1 MTIFEVITALG
12 GVALFLFGMNVMGDG
27 LEKMSGGRLERI
39 LERLTS
45 NTLKAVLLGAVV
57 TSVIQSSSATT
68 VMLVG
73 FVNAGIMKL
82 RQAVGVIMGANI
94 GTTITAWII
103 SLGDIDSSNTAL
115 SLLKPKT
122 LAPLVAVCGIV
133 LIMSVR
139 RGKKHD
145 IGRILLGF
153 GILFSGM
160 LTMETSLGGLAK
172 SEGFQNMM
180 TAFTN
185 PLLGVLVGA
194 GLTAVIQSSSAS
206 VGILQTLSASAA
218 AAGHPILFSA
228 AAPIIMGQN
237 IGTCITAILA
247 SIGATRNAK
256 RTAFVHLYF
265 NVIGT
270 AVFIAALYGLQSIVH
285 WPFWEAEM
293 SRSTIALFHM
303 AFNLIST
310 VFLLPLSDLLVR
322 IAMRTLPGE
331 SGTVEMDGMLDDRFS
346 PSVAL
351 SKALEAVHLMADHAQ
366 KNYSRSVEFLM
377 VKYDEKRFSR
387 LREDENTLD
396 GLETHINQYLIKLA
410 SRGLTESENS
420 LHSEM
425 FHVITDIER
434 IGDYA
439 VNIAEAAQSKHTD
452 SVQFSPSAQRELEML
467 SKAVSELLELT
478 CACYKNA
485 DTRIA
490 AKVEPLEETIDRMT
504 EILRGRHINR
514 LKTAECSAESGALY
528 LELLINFERLADHCS
543 NIALYIVRRNMSP
556 EERNRF
562 DMHEYVHTL
571 HSGKYAEYN
580 KSLDEFGQKYVT
592 ALDAAAP

>member
-1 MTIFEVITALG
+1 MTVYDIITTLG

-103 SLGDIDSSNTAL
+103 SLGDIDSSNTL
-115 SLLKPKT
+115 LTLLKPKT
-122 LAPLVAVCGIV
+122 LAPLVAVCGII
-133 LIMSVR
+133 LIMAFR

-172 SEGFQNMM
+172 SEGFQNLM

-237 IGTCITAILA
+237 IGTCVTAILA

-270 AVFIAALYGLQSIVH
+270 AVFIAALYGLQSVIH

-293 SRSTIALFHM
+293 SRSMIAVFHLV
-303 AFNLIST
+303 FNLAT
-310 VFLLPLSDLLVR
+310 TALLLPFCNALVKL
-322 IAMRTLPGE
+322 AMRTLPGE
-331 SGTVEMDGMLDDRFS
+331 SGAVEMDGMLDDRFS

-351 SKALEAVHLMADHAQ
+351 YKALQAVHLMADHAQ
-366 KNYSRSVEFLM
+366 KNFLRSVEFLM

-396 GLETHINQYLIKLA
+396 RLETHINQYLIKLA
-410 SRGLTESENS
+410 SRGLTEDENT
-420 LHSEM
+420 LHSEL
-425 FHVITDIER
+425 FHVISDIER

-439 VNIAEAAQSKHTD
+439 VNIAEAAQSKYTD
-452 SVQFSPSAQRELEML
+452 SIHFSTSAQREMELL
-467 SKAVSELLELT
+467 SGAVSELLELT
-478 CACYKNA
+478 CTCYRDA
-485 DTRIA
+485 DADAA

-504 EILRGRHINR
+504 EILKSRHINR
-514 LKTAECSAESGALY
+514 LKNAECSAESGALY

-543 NIALYIVRRNMSP
+543 NIALYIIRRNMAP
-556 EERNRF
+556 EARNRF
-562 DMHEYVHTL
+562 DMHEYVHVL
-571 HSGKYAEYN
+571 HSGKYETYN
-580 KSLDEFGQKYVT
+580 KSLETFGQKYVA
-592 ALDAAAP
+592 ALDAHI

>member
-1 MTIFEVITALG
+1 MTIFDVFTTLG

-45 NTLKAVLLGAVV
+45 NTVKAVLLGLVV

-94 GTTITAWII
+94 GTTVTAWII
-103 SLGDIDSSNTAL
+103 SLGDINSENAL
-115 SLLKPKT
+115 ISLFKPKT
-122 LAPLVAVCGIV
+122 LAPLAAVIGIV
-133 LIMSVR
+133 LTMVFR

-145 IGRILLGF
+145 AGRILLGF

-160 LTMETSLGGLAK
+160 LTMEASLGGLAG

-180 TAFTN
+180 TAFSN

-194 GLTAVIQSSSAS
+194 ALTAVIQSSSAS

-247 SIGATRNAK
+247 SVGATRNAK
-256 RTAFVHLYF
+256 RTALIHLYF

-270 AVFIAALYGLQSIVH
+270 VVFLAALYGLQAIVH
-285 WPFWEAEM
+285 WPFWEAAM
-293 SRSTIALFHM
+293 SRSTIATFHLT
-303 AFNLIST
+303 FNLIT
-310 VFLLPLSDLLVR
+310 TAILLPFHNALVKL
-322 IAMRTLPGE
+322 AMRTLPGE
-331 SGTVEMDGMLDDRFS
+331 SGSVEMDGMLDDRFS

-351 SKALEAVHLMADHAQ
+351 AHALEAVHLMADHSQ
-366 KNYSRSVEFLM
+366 KNLSRAVEMLT

-396 GLETHINQYLIKLA
+396 GLETHISQYLLKLA
-410 SRGLTESENS
+410 SRGLTESENT
-420 LHSEM
+420 LHSEL
-425 FHVITDIER
+425 FHVVIDVER
-434 IGDYA
+434 VGDYA
-439 VNIAEAAQSKHTD
+439 VNIAEAAQKKHTD
-452 SVQFSPSAQRELEML
+452 SVQFSLSAQREI
-467 SKAVSELLELT
+467 ELLSAAVGELLDLTYT
-478 CACYKNA
+478 CYRNA
-485 DTRIA
+485 DTNMA
-490 AKVEPLEETIDRMT
+490 AKVEPLEETVDRMT
-504 EILRGRHINR
+504 EILKGRHINR
-514 LKTAECSAESGALY
+514 LKNAECSAESGALY

-543 NIALYIVRRNMSP
+543 NIALFIIRRNMTP

-571 HSGKYAEYN
+571 HSGRYEGYN
-580 KSLDEFGQKYVT
+580 HSLDEYMTKYVT
-592 ALDAAAP
+592 ALDPAV